1 MSRLAADCFAAAG
14 RLQYTS
20 FQTNSVDL
28 NDALLVSIHDWKDA
42 GSRELYIYDQVH
54 MNGPPE
60 IGRHFWGHLPLSWMD
75 EFMLDFTLYYILFS
89 NEAARDDDNRLWV
102 LVLKDTRR
110 QRPHRWT
117 WQLLKTNK
125 VFWCTNMSHKVF
137 GDLSVF
143 CHGSECGGN
152 PCKGGCLWWTNSTTH
167 SFICAWKLWIGS
179 KILFATRNRTI
190 SGKSWLASCF
200 EENVSFEGG
209 RHHHLYL
216 LRCQPRTRR
225 SKRVRR

>member
-60 IGRHFWGHLPLSWMD
+60 MGRHFWGHLPLAWMH
-75 EFMLDFTLYYILFS
+75 ELMLDFTLYYILFS
-89 NEAARDDDNRLWV
+89 NEEARDDANRLWV

-110 QRPHRWT
+110 QRPQ
-117 WQLLKTNK
+117 QLTTNK
-125 VFWCTNMSHKVF
+125 ILVHKHV
-137 GDLSVF
+137 
-143 CHGSECGGN
+143 
-152 PCKGGCLWWTNSTTH
+152 
-167 SFICAWKLWIGS
+167 A
-179 KILFATRNRTI
+179 
-190 SGKSWLASCF
+190 
-200 EENVSFEGG
+200 
-209 RHHHLYL
+209 
-216 LRCQPRTRR
+216 
-225 SKRVRR
+225 

>member
-28 NDALLVSIHDWKDA
+28 NDALLVSIRGWKDA

-60 IGRHFWGHLPLSWMD
+60 MGRHFWGHLPLSWMH
-75 EFMLDFTLYYILFS
+75 EPMLDFTLYYILFS
-89 NEAARDDDNRLWV
+89 NEEAGDDANPLWV

-117 WQLLKTNK
+117 WQLLTTQTVLMHKHVALPWQRMRRESVLGRMSLMNKLCNTFFRFMPHLQHHGTDLCLEAACRSWKTC
-125 VFWCTNMSHKVF
+125 V
-137 GDLSVF
+137 
-143 CHGSECGGN
+143 
-152 PCKGGCLWWTNSTTH
+152 P
-167 SFICAWKLWIGS
+167 
-179 KILFATRNRTI
+179 
-190 SGKSWLASCF
+190 SGTWVQLAQI
-200 EENVSFEGG
+200 N
-209 RHHHLYL
+209 L
-216 LRCQPRTRR
+216 
-225 SKRVRR
+225 